1 MENNEQKTIKP
12 KFYSDFDYV
21 ALKNL
26 LGQNKGIS
34 PESIVHF
41 SPVFYPI
48 AIVEMDMEEKDFEDF
63 DTINMTVLRVV
74 SAGITDSELIS
85 ETLGLNANYIEN
97 VKKILVGYGFVDGN
111 MRITPLGKESLEQK
125 KKITLHSSSQ
135 KFQIDAL
142 NRRILKVDK
151 TTFEKNLKKPSK
163 TTLAVPHIDYRGAE
177 MEESEIRSV
186 IRENPQEYLR
196 ERGKFLNVNVVSIN
210 SIRLDEV
217 NYCKCYMMK
226 IRGYDPIVFYTIEGK
241 RKFPD
246 WKPFAIS
253 SEMMRGLFPDVADLP
268 VNSDGAKQKIS
279 EIYNM
284 VKKEVSDITS
294 EDVFSICDFDP
305 YELRAFLDK
314 GTDEFMLKINIK
326 SFKKLSQAMVD
337 MIASVSEDG
346 KGIFICQNLG
356 GRVITITTDDA
367 EIISLAKRLREN
379 GRKISK
385 SKYIQKNK
393 DCENPIEKIY
403 DILSLIEDE
412 D

>member
-48 AIVEMDMEEKDFEDF
+48 AIVEMDMEEKNFEDF
-63 DTINMTVLRVV
+63 DTINMTILRII
-74 SAGITDSELIS
+74 STGITDSEIIS
-85 ETLGLNANYIEN
+85 ETLGLSPMY
-97 VKKILVGYGFVDGN
+97 VDNIKRNLFGCIDSE
-111 MRITPLGKESLEQK
+111 MRITPLGEESLKEK
-125 KKITLHSSSQ
+125 KKINLNSSLQ

-142 NRRILKVDK
+142 NGRILKIDEE
-151 TTFEKNLKKPSK
+151 TFEKSLKEHLE
-163 TTLAVPHIDYRGAE
+163 TAIAVPHIDYRGEE
-177 MEESEIRSV
+177 MEESEIERI
-186 IRENPQEYLR
+186 IREQPQDYLR
-196 ERGKFLNVNVVSIN
+196 ERGNYLNTNIVSI
-210 SIRLDEV
+210 SSTKLIEV
-217 NYCKCYMMK
+217 KYCKCYMMK
-226 IRGYDPIVFYTIEGK
+226 LRGYDPIVFYTTEAK
-241 RKFPD
+241 RK

-253 SEMMRGLFPDVADLP
+253 SEMMREFFPDVADLP

-284 VKKEVSDITS
+284 VKKEVSEITS
-294 EDVFSICDFDP
+294 EDVFSICDFDSH
-305 YELRAFLDK
+305 ELRAFLDK
-314 GTDEFMLKINIK
+314 DTDEFMLKINIK

-346 KGIFICQNLG
+346 NGIFICQNLG

-393 DCENPIEKIY
+393 DCENPIE
-403 DILSLIEDE
+403 
-412 D
+412 